1 MRDKTVV
8 PNIDEEISDSVRELA
23 AYVQDSLHADVTD
36 VGLRFVL
43 AEKTDRTDFKRLSDK
58 NRLAEIIGRPIDSV
72 ELISYEKDRTQ
83 IGLIAEIK
91 TKIGTFKVGVYN
103 TDHTFGQ
110 SMLELLGYQ
119 DQSWLNEIH
128 ESEENNLGIFY

>member
-83 IGLIAEIK
+83 IGLIAEIE

-103 TDHTFGQ
+103 PCRTFGQ
-110 SMLELLGYQ
+110 SMLELFGYQ
-119 DQSWLNEIH
+119 DQSWINEIRAFE
-128 ESEENNLGIFY
+128 ESNLGIFY